1 MYKVMGLCNL
11 HHSPE
16 LGELT
21 ASRPLAS
28 TSFLGRYAF
37 IDFTLSNF
45 SNSEIDEVGILV
57 KNGPRSILKHLGSAN
72 VWNANTKLGYEA
84 IMYNEKMANNPRYNH
99 DINNI
104 RANDWMFFTSMPDYF
119 VIAPAHIVMSI
130 DYREVLKAHIAKNA
144 EITMV
149 YTHIKN
155 GKTNFIGSDFV
166 KVSPQG
172 EIVYIRENKGT
183 QDEADISLETYIINR
198 PKLAELMSK
207 AAATSS
213 FFSLNDIIAFCC
225 GKTEAVN
232 AYEYVGYA
240 RCFDSLPHYVEY
252 SLELL
257 DYTVRKQLFKPEWP
271 IYTVTHDTPPSKYGP
286 SAEVT
291 DCFIANGANVNGKVE
306 RSILSRY
313 VTVAEGASIKNSI
326 ILTDTVI
333 GSGVH
338 LDSVVVDKYAHIIH
352 AREINSTDGY
362 PVYIKQGDVI

>member
-21 ASRPLAS
+21 ANRPLAS

-45 SNSEIDEVGILV
+45 SNSEIDEIGILV
-57 KNGPRSILKHLGSAN
+57 QNGPRSILKHLGSAN

-84 IMYNEKMANNPRYNH
+84 IMYNEKMANNSRYNH

-104 RANDWMFFTSMPDYF
+104 RANDWMFYTSLPDYF

-130 DYREVLKAHIAKNA
+130 DYREVIENHIAANA

-149 YTHIKN
+149 YTHINN
-155 GKTNFIGSDFV
+155 GKTSFIGSNFV
-166 KVSPQG
+166 KVSPDH
-172 EIVYIRENKGT
+172 EVVLIRENKGT
-183 QDEADISLETYIINR
+183 LNEADISLETFIINR
-198 PKLAELMSK
+198 SKLAELMSK
-207 AAATSS
+207 ASATSS
-213 FFSLNDIIAFCC
+213 FFGLNDIIAFTC
-225 GKTEAVN
+225 GKTEKVHAF
-232 AYEYVGYA
+232 EYKGYA

-271 IYTVTHDTPPSKYGP
+271 IYTVTHDTPPSKYGEKADV
-286 SAEVT
+286 S
-291 DCFIANGANVNGKVE
+291 DCFIANGASVNGKVE

-313 VTVAEGASIKNSI
+313 VTVAEGASVKNSI

-333 GSGVH
+333 GAGVH
-338 LDSVVVDKYAHIIH
+338 LDGVVVDKYAHIIH
-352 AREINSTDGY
+352 PREISSDNGY